1 VIQRDV
7 LNPLA
12 SKILS
17 GDIKEGSRIIVDKS
31 DRGLMFRAGG
41 HTVGV
46 K

>member
-1 VIQRDV
+1 V

-17 GDIKEGSRIIVDKS
+17 GDIKEGSRIVVDKN
-31 DRGLMFRAGG
+31 DRRLVFRAEA

-46 K
+46 E